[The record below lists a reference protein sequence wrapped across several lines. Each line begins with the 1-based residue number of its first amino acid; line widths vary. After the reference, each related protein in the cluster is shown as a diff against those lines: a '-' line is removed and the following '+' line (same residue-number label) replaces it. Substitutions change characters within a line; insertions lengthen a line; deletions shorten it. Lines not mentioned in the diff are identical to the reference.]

1 MNEIFSENILSDA
14 IQIQRNRAKL
24 RDSESGE
31 RSMENLVKTFNALTG
46 HTLTVSEGWEFMV
59 LLKMVRGR
67 QGGFNRDD
75 YVDGASYFSLLG
87 EEEAKRLK
95 PKEVEIKATE
105 NSENTIK
112 IKDRYVCGSPV
123 TFPAASSYPSPCYN
137 QEIDKILSTKQIYRD
152 PDTMA
157 NYSLTIYDKIFSVK
171 NLSTGK
177 IASCPEEQI
186 PEFIKFIAPDL
197 FEAKDGNILAR
208 SIVLKDISNMSN
220 FHLWYLCNIKSM

>member
-1 MNEIFSENILSDA
+1 MNEIFSEKILSDA
-14 IQIQRNRAKL
+14 IQIQRDRAKL

-95 PKEVEIKATE
+95 FKEEKIKATE
-105 NSENTIK
+105 NSEYIVYYN
-112 IKDRYVCGSPV
+112 
-123 TFPAASSYPSPCYN
+123 YN
-137 QEIDKILSTKQIYRD
+137 QEIDKILSTRQIYRD
-152 PDTMA
+152 HNTMS

-171 NLSTGK
+171 NLNTGK
-177 IASCPEEQI
+177 IASCSEEQI
-186 PEFIKFIAPDL
+186 PDFIKFMVPDL
-197 FEAKDGNILAR
+197 FETKNGNTLAR

-220 FHLWYLCNIKSM
+220 FHLWYLYNIKAT